1 MSEKDRN
8 IISFDDLLWTQT
20 RYSDVLKL
28 DRRVVA
34 QALAEIPAR
43 EKGGKQAWHVRDA
56 MPAIYRRVFGIAA
69 PQCPDPAKLHPKVRL
84 DHYRAERERLKLE
97 LEQKT
102 LLAAVEVEAA
112 IAKVFKAIAQQLDV
126 LPAAL
131 ERDFALPPDQVTR
144 LYDAM
149 DAAREALYQTTLAA
163 ITDA

>member
-1 MSEKDRN
+1 MSAIGSK
-8 IISFDDLLWTQT
+8 IIDFDDLFWTQT

-34 QALAEIPAR
+34 QALAAVSPR
-43 EKGGKQAWHVRDA
+43 EKSGKQVWHVRDG
-56 MPAIYRRVFGIAA
+56 MPAIYRRVFGISDDANA
-69 PQCPDPAKLHPKVRL
+69 IPTHPKDRL
-84 DHYRAERERLKLE
+84 DHYKAERERLKLE

-102 LLAAVEVEAA
+102 ILSAVEVETA

-144 LYDAM
+144 LHEAM
-149 DAAREALYQTTLAA
+149 DTAREALYKTAQAA
-163 ITDA
+163 MTDA